1 MVREW
6 VPGIQRLGIE
16 PTDAWYTQH
25 GNSPQILS
33 GGTARD
39 LGAMRKILATDDW
52 HGLKEQLLGFVDNL
66 PGAPGPGPQRV
77 PDALGQW
84 VSGRIEKKS
93 ARQNHL
99 ARALFVIEGW
109 RRCRVV

>member
-1 MVREW
+1 MVKILMTWDIKPGREQEYFEFMVREW

-39 LGAMRKILATDDW
+39 LGAMRKILSTDDW
-52 HGLKEQLLGFVDNL
+52 HSLKEQLLSFVDNYQERL
-66 PGAPGPGPQRV
+66 VRAR
-77 PDALGQW
+77 
-84 VSGRIEKKS
+84 SGF
-93 ARQNHL
+93 QML
-99 ARALFVIEGW
+99 
-109 RRCRVV
+109 

>member
-1 MVREW
+1 MVKILMTWDIKPGREQEYFEFMVREW

-39 LGAMRKILATDDW
+39 LNAMRQILATDDW
-52 HGLKEQLLGFVDNL
+52 ASLKGQLLGFVDNYQERL
-66 PGAPGPGPQRV
+66 VRAR
-77 PDALGQW
+77 
-84 VSGRIEKKS
+84 SGF
-93 ARQNHL
+93 QML
-99 ARALFVIEGW
+99 
-109 RRCRVV
+109 

>member
-1 MVREW
+1 MVKILMTWDIKPGREQEYFEFMVREW

-52 HGLKEQLLGFVDNL
+52 HGLKEQLLGFVVNYQERL
-66 PGAPGPGPQRV
+66 VRAR
-77 PDALGQW
+77 
-84 VSGRIEKKS
+84 SGF
-93 ARQNHL
+93 QML
-99 ARALFVIEGW
+99 
-109 RRCRVV
+109 

>member
-1 MVREW
+1 MVKILMTWDIKPGREQEYFEFMVREW

-39 LGAMRKILATDDW
+39 LGAMRRILLTDDW
-52 HGLKEQLLGFVDNL
+52 HSLKEQLLSFVDNYQERL
-66 PGAPGPGPQRV
+66 VR
-77 PDALGQW
+77 
-84 VSGRIEKKS
+84 
-93 ARQNHL
+93 ARNGFQML
-99 ARALFVIEGW
+99 
-109 RRCRVV
+109 

>member
-1 MVREW
+1 MVKILMTWDIKPGREQEYFEFMVREW

-52 HGLKEQLLGFVDNL
+52 HSLKEQLLGFVDNYQERL
-66 PGAPGPGPQRV
+66 VRAR
-77 PDALGQW
+77 
-84 VSGRIEKKS
+84 SGF
-93 ARQNHL
+93 QML
-99 ARALFVIEGW
+99 
-109 RRCRVV
+109 

>member
-1 MVREW
+1 MVKILMTWDIKPGREQEYFEFMVREW

-39 LGAMRKILATDDW
+39 LGAMRKILSTDDW
-52 HGLKEQLLGFVDNL
+52 HSLKEQLLGFVDNYQERL
-66 PGAPGPGPQRV
+66 VRAR
-77 PDALGQW
+77 
-84 VSGRIEKKS
+84 SGF
-93 ARQNHL
+93 QML
-99 ARALFVIEGW
+99 
-109 RRCRVV
+109 

>member
-1 MVREW
+1 MVKILMTWDIKPGREQEYFEFMVREW

-52 HGLKEQLLGFVDNL
+52 HGLKEQLLGFVDNYQERL
-66 PGAPGPGPQRV
+66 VRAR
-77 PDALGQW
+77 
-84 VSGRIEKKS
+84 SGF
-93 ARQNHL
+93 QML
-99 ARALFVIEGW
+99 
-109 RRCRVV
+109 